1 MPIIRIVV
9 VDDHA
14 LFRRG
19 LVAILAEMPDFV
31 VAGEAG
37 DGEEALGVI
46 EKTKP
51 DIVLMDVNMPVMG
64 GVEALHAI
72 RQFRPEQK
80 VLMLTVSQ
88 SDNDLIGA
96 IAAGA
101 NGYLL
106 KNAEPDALA
115 NTIQQ
120 IMQGNSVLSPDVTER
135 VFETL
140 RQAQQNQAQSLL
152 SSREIEVLKLM
163 AKGNT
168 TRQIANILFIS
179 ENTVK
184 THIRHILEKLE
195 VNNRAQAVSKAIEK
209 RYIFP

>member
-1 MPIIRIVV
+1 MPKTRIVV

-19 LVAILAEMPDFV
+19 LVAILSEMPDFTV
-31 VAGEAG
+31 VGEAG
-37 DGEEALGVI
+37 DGEEALGII
-46 EKTKP
+46 EKTRP
-51 DIVLMDVNMPVMG
+51 DLVLMDVNMPVMG

-72 RQFRPEQK
+72 HQFRPEQK

-106 KNAEPDALA
+106 KNAEPSELA

-120 IMQGNSVLSPDVTER
+120 IMQGNSVLSPEVTER
-135 VFETL
+135 VLETL
-140 RQAQQNQAQSLL
+140 RQAQQNQAQALL
-152 SSREIEVLKLM
+152 SNREIEVLKLM
-163 AKGNT
+163 AKGNS
-168 TRQIANILFIS
+168 TRQIAETLFIS